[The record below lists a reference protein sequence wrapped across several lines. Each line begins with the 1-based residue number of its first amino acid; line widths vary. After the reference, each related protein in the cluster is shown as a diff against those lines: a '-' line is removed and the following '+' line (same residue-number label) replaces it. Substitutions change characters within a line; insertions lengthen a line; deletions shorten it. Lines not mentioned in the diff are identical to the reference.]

1 MRRLP
6 TQLILAPTDLGNF
19 LSCRHLSNRDL
30 AAANGVVERPVRYGP
45 VLDELKARGG
55 AHEAAYLGFL
65 EEQGLTVARLGD
77 KQPASDAA
85 NGANAKTLKAMRS
98 GVQVMYQPSLSDE
111 HWAGRADF
119 LRRVEVP
126 SDLGQWSYE
135 VVDTKLARDT
145 RASTVLQLCVYTH
158 LVGKLQGA
166 RPALMHVVKPGVGF
180 EPETY
185 RADDYAAYFRLL
197 ERGLEAFVEAPD
209 DTYPDPVSHCDL
221 CAWWSECESRRRAD
235 DHLCYVAG
243 IASSQIAALREMG
256 IDRLATLAQ
265 QDELPA
271 PLHGS
276 KEALERARDQA
287 RVQLKGK
294 EQGKPYFEF
303 RQPLDSEHGLAL
315 LPEPTPDD
323 IFLDFEGNHF
333 VEHGVQEYLT
343 GYVSRDDECAD
354 AYTALWATTPEEE
367 RQAFERFID
376 HATAARARNPGAHI
390 YHFAPYEPAALK
402 RLMGRF
408 ATREVELDALLRG
421 EAFIDLHT
429 VVRRA
434 MIAGV
439 EHYSIKDLEPFFGYQ
454 RSQDLRDAAMSRR
467 LVEHAIETGEV
478 DEAFEKHMRI
488 VEDYNREDCES
499 AKRLRDWLEELRAEL
514 IAQGSELT
522 RPVPNDGEASE
533 DVSELDRELQR
544 LRDGLLDGLPADPE
558 ARTDEQQAR
567 FLLGHMMEFH
577 RREDK
582 ATWWEYFRLL
592 DLEESDYPAER
603 RAVAGLEFV
612 EEVQSG
618 AAPVHRYRF
627 PPQDLDARPGD
638 DLRDVEGISF
648 GSVQVINYA
657 DQTLDIKKRKAT
669 ADEHRQALVLF
680 SRVSA
685 KTLQESLMRF
695 GQFVIENG
703 LKSARPYKAGV
714 ELLLRRPSA
723 LVGSEGSLVEEGEET
738 LQAACRLALQLDG
751 HALAIQGPPGT
762 GKTFTGA
769 NMICELVRAGLK
781 VGITAISHKVIV
793 NLMEGVMK
801 QAVERGLALRAV
813 HKQSGEYEGAWCI
826 DRQDKYPSI
835 LKGLQSGEIDVV
847 GATAWCW
854 SRSDFEQSVDVL
866 VVDEA
871 GQMSLSNVLAVAPAG
886 RSLVLLGDP
895 QQLEQPL
902 QSSHPEGSEV
912 SALSHLLA
920 REDTIQQDKG
930 LFLGETYRL
939 HPEIARFTSEV
950 YYEGRVTARPELV
963 HQAILPKQDGS
974 PFSGSGLRFVSVAH
988 FGNQARSYEEAEVV
1002 AGVVGELLDG
1012 GRWRDKDEK
1021 VHVVTPEDILIVA
1034 PYNAQVAALTEAIPE
1049 LAHRI
1054 GTVDR
1059 FQGQEAAVVIY
1070 SMTSSSPEDAPRGM
1084 EFLYDPHR
1092 FNVAT
1097 SRAMAMCILVGSP
1110 ALFEPE
1116 CRTPRQMKMANGFC
1130 RYLELCGESRI
1141 GHQDSQSD

>member
-1 MRRLP
+1 MR
-6 TQLILAPTDLGNF
+6 QLKTHIVLAPTDLGNF
-19 LSCRHLSNRDL
+19 LSCRHLSHRDL

-55 AHEAAYLGFL
+55 AHEAAYLEFL
-65 EEQGLTVARLGD
+65 EQQGFTVASLVD
-77 KQPASDAA
+77 ALPAADSAV
-85 NGANAKTLKAMRS
+85 GANAKTLAAMRS
-98 GVQVMYQPSLSDE
+98 GVEVIYQASLSDE

-119 LRRVEVP
+119 LRRVEIP

-145 RASTVLQLCVYTH
+145 RAGTVLQLCVYTH

-197 ERGLEAFVEAPD
+197 ERGLEAFVEAPEE
-209 DTYPDPVSHCDL
+209 TYPDPVSHCDL

-243 IASSQIAALREMG
+243 LGGGQIAALREMG

-265 QDELPA
+265 QDVLPA
-271 PLHGS
+271 PPHGS

-287 RVQLKGK
+287 RVQLAGK

-303 RQPLDSEHGLAL
+303 RQPFDSEHGLAL

-343 GYVSRDDECAD
+343 GYVSRDEESAD
-354 AYTALWATTPEEE
+354 VYYTALWGRTLEEE

-376 HATAARARNPGAHI
+376 HACAARARNPGAHI

-421 EAFIDLHT
+421 EAFVDLYT

-467 LVEHAIETGEV
+467 LVEQAIETGKV
-478 DEAFEKHMRI
+478 DEAIEKHMRI

-499 AKRLRDWLEELRAEL
+499 AKRLRDWLEELRAEA
-514 IAQGSELT
+514 IGQGAELP

-533 DVSELDRELQR
+533 EVSELDRELQR
-544 LRDGLLDGLPADPE
+544 LRDGLLDGLPADSE
-558 ARTDEQQAR
+558 ARTDEQRAR
-567 FLLGHMMEFH
+567 FLLAHMMEFH

-592 DLEESDYPAER
+592 DLEESDYPDER

-612 EEVQSG
+612 EEVQGG
-618 AAPVHRYRF
+618 AAPIHRYRF
-627 PPQDLDARPGD
+627 PAQDLDARPGD
-638 DLRDVEGISF
+638 DLRDAEGASF
-648 GSVQVINYA
+648 GSIDAVNYA
-657 DQTLDIKKRKAT
+657 EQTLDIKKRMVT
-669 ADEHRQALVLF
+669 AAEHRQALVLH

-685 KTLQESLMRF
+685 KTLQESLMRL
-695 GQFVIENG
+695 GQFVIDNR
-703 LKSARPYKAGV
+703 LNAVPPYQAAI

-723 LVGSEGSLVEEGEET
+723 LAGASGSLVDKGEDT
-738 LQAACRLALQLDG
+738 LQAACRLALQLDR
-751 HALAIQGPPGT
+751 HVLAIQGPPGT

-781 VGITAISHKVIV
+781 VGITAVSHKVIV
-793 NLMEGVMK
+793 NLMEGAMK
-801 QAVERGLALRAV
+801 QAAERGLPLRAV
-813 HKQSGEYEGAWCI
+813 HKQSGQYEGSWNIERVNA
-826 DRQDKYPSI
+826 YPPI
-835 LKGLQSGEIDVV
+835 LRGLRSGDINII

-854 SRSDFEQSVDVL
+854 SRPDFEQSVDVL
-866 VVDEA
+866 IVDEA

-920 REDTIQQDKG
+920 GEDTIPQDKG

-963 HQAILPKQDGS
+963 NQAILPKQDNS
-974 PFSGSGLRFVSVAH
+974 PFSGSGLRFVAVGHA
-988 FGNQARSYEEAEVV
+988 GNQARSYEEAK
-1002 AGVVGELLDG
+1002 AIKIIVGELLDG
-1012 GRWRDKDEK
+1012 GRWRDKHEN
-1021 VHVVTPEDILIVA
+1021 VHAITAEDILIVA
-1034 PYNAQVAALTEAIPE
+1034 PYNAQVAALTEAIPN
-1049 LAHRI
+1049 LKQRI

-1097 SRAMAMCILVGSP
+1097 SRAMAMCILVGSA

-1130 RYLELCGESRI
+1130 RYLELCNEGEAK
-1141 GHQDSQSD
+1141 G